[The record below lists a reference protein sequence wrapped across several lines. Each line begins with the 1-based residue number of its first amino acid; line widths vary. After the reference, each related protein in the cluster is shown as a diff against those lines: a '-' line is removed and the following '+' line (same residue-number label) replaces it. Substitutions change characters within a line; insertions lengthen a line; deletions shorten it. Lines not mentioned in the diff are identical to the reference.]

1 MQENTKQPFKQ
12 QASMQ
17 ENTKQ
22 PFKQQESM
30 QENTKQTFKEQAS
43 SKIIRNNLLN
53 NKHQCKII

>member
-22 PFKQQESM
+22 PFKQQES
-30 QENTKQTFKEQAS
+30 N
-43 SKIIRNNLLN
+43 KIIRNNLLN
-53 NKHQCKII
+53 NKHQAREYETTF

>member
-1 MQENTKQPFKQ
+1 MQDNTKQPFKQ

-30 QENTKQTFKEQAS
+30 EENTKQTFKEQAS
-43 SKIIRNNLLN
+43 SKIIRNNFLN
-53 NKHQCKII
+53 NKHQAR